1 MTADPHATDPA
12 TPETVLDHGD
22 DLVQLLT
29 VAKYALAA
37 GETEHAERALD
48 AALTLSR
55 KAITELSEATIVAR
69 GSQTMLGYAL
79 RSRAAAAA
87 DPR

>member
-1 MTADPHATDPA
+1 MTAHPHATEPA
-12 TPETVLDHGD
+12 TPETVLETGD

-37 GETEHAERALD
+37 GETEQAERAVD
-48 AALTLSR
+48 AALSLSR
-55 KAITELSEATIVAR
+55 KAITELSEATLVAR

-79 RSRAAAAA
+79 RSQAAAAA
-87 DPR
+87 DPS